1 MNHLREMNFLVVVSV
16 PLTTESWLLL
26 RGEPRKDAD
35 DCRKMLSPPEVQA
48 SGAGLCPPLAFS
60 ESDLRAHL
68 MWHNRIQKENLSPWF
83 TASLLRAQIPG
94 DHPVAATVAPGPCC
108 SEASSWLVFKLLF
121 LNSVAHTV
129 P

>member
-60 ESDLRAHL
+60 ESDLRV
-68 MWHNRIQKENLSPWF
+68 ISCGI
-83 TASLLRAQIPG
+83 TASRRRTCPLGSP
-94 DHPVAATVAPGPCC
+94 
-108 SEASSWLVFKLLF
+108 LLF
-121 LNSVAHTV
+121 SELKFQVTTQWRPPWPWAPVVLRLRHG
-129 P
+129 